1 MSGDGPICGRS
12 AEREVVRLG
21 RTADEGG
28 SIIEAQLVVSP
39 DGGLA
44 AAIKNKLASAVS
56 EGEAR

>member
-1 MSGDGPICGRS
+1 MG
-12 AEREVVRLG
+12 A
-21 RTADEGG
+21 ADEGD

-44 AAIKNKLASAVS
+44 AAIGNKLASAIS